1 MNRLG
6 AYTGIAR
13 SYSTKLPD
21 GIRGV
26 QMIRQHGVIN
36 WYFQERDTR
45 ENWTGL
51 NYAAKRGWRVIE
63 SYDGAPGW
71 VTLKCEPINVKHR
84 GGYEEEIPPEVKEHD

>member
-6 AYTGIAR
+6 SYTAR
-13 SYSTKLPD
+13 AYSTSVPE

-26 QMIRQHGVIN
+26 QMIREHGRIF
-36 WYFQERDTR
+36 WYFRERDTR

-51 NYAAKRGWRVIE
+51 EYASKRGWRVID

-71 VTLKCEPINVKHR
+71 KTLKCEPINVKYR
-84 GGYEEEIPPEVKEHD
+84 GRYEEGVTPKVSDHD